1 MNMPSSMCD
10 ACVGKGGSLNDEAEN
25 VYIFLGNEAPYTVRV
40 ERLFARTHFLN
51 LEELGWQFYTG

>member
-1 MNMPSSMCD
+1 MCD